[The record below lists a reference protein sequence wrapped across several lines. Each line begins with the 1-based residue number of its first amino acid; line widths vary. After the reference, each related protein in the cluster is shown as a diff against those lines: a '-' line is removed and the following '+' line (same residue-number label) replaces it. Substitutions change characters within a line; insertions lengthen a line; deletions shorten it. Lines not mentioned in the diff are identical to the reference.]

1 MSQVSPID
9 SSLSSGNK
17 GDAAYPQVLSEMASR
32 TLSWQGPIVI
42 TAHVDPDGDAL
53 GSSLALMRALRQ
65 VGKRAVVVMEPPAY
79 LQFLAQAGEL
89 VGQQAELAPD
99 TLVYALDAGEAPRV
113 WGVPLEQAAAV
124 FNVDHHGTNTRFG
137 DLAVVEPKKA
147 ACSML
152 IKELIDLLGVEW
164 TAAIATPCL
173 TGILTDTGNFRHS
186 NTDREALEMAGVLI
200 DHGVDYARLTDRLQW
215 RDKGYFPLLGS
226 VMQTVRY
233 DLDDLLVTAYV
244 TDEMRA
250 ALGASEDDSDD
261 FVGLIRYAE
270 GTKVA
275 ALLKQRGD
283 DVKVSVRTRDGVSA
297 QRICVELGGGGHVS
311 AAGATL
317 AGPLEAARERFI
329 QAVAREL
336 AR

>member
-1 MSQVSPID
+1 MSSVPASPT
-9 SSLSSGNK
+9 SLSSGNQ
-17 GDAAYPQVLSEMASR
+17 GDERYPQVLAEMASR
-32 TLSWQGPIVI
+32 TLSWAGPVVI

-65 VGKRAVVVMEPPAY
+65 LGKQAVVVMDPPPY
-79 LQFLAQAGEL
+79 LRFLAKDGE
-89 VGQQAELAPD
+89 VVDAMPELAEG
-99 TLVYALDAGEAPRV
+99 TLVYALDSGEAARV
-113 WGVPLEQAAAV
+113 WGAPLEQAAAV
-124 FNVDHHGTNTRFG
+124 FNIDHHGTNTRFG
-137 DLAVVEPKKA
+137 DLVVVEPAKA
-147 ACSML
+147 ACAIL
-152 IKELIDLLGVEW
+152 VKELIDQLGAQWNAEL
-164 TAAIATPCL
+164 ATPCL

-215 RDKGYFPLLGS
+215 REKGYFPLLGR

-233 DLDDLLVTAYV
+233 DLDGLLVTAAV
-244 TDEMRA
+244 TDAMRNE
-250 ALGASEDDSDD
+250 LGASVDDSDD

-270 GTKVA
+270 GTKIA
-275 ALLKQRGD
+275 ALFKQRGEE
-283 DVKVSVRTRDGVSA
+283 VKVSVRTRDGVSA

-317 AGPLEAARERFI
+317 AGPMENAFERFL
-329 QAVAREL
+329 AAAGREL